1 MHAVAQKE
9 HNVDHFVI
17 DTCPDEVYYC
27 EDCGNDF
34 TSIESY
40 NEAHN
45 GPNSCRG
52 SAESRTELTLQ
63 PVEIKDEL
71 DFDDDT
77 IDIESAVVE
86 DNIIEELEDA
96 SEPQLWEML
105 EDDEDQDE
113 HNDDDNDDE
122 PLLESESNAEVVL
135 EETVEV
141 ADLLN
146 KSERYFCFDCH
157 SIFETRQSAEEHS
170 CPQNEA
176 NGGSG
181 TKQNNTKLSKTQT
194 PVRRKLTSDPSA
206 GNNNTTTICHI
217 CKTKFSSAKCL
228 TFHMRIHN
236 KRASKS
242 IQDALPVGAH
252 QQYSELDQF
261 YCEICNKRFVYYVL
275 KVPQFL

>member
-52 SAESRTELTLQ
+52 SAETRSELTLQ

-122 PLLESESNAEVVL
+122 QLLESESNAEVVL

-194 PVRRKLTSDPSA
+194 PVRRKLTNDPSA

-261 YCEICNKRFVYYVL
+261 YCEICNKRYVYYVL